1 MSDFMFAKQ
10 RTDHTD
16 ATDSQSKK
24 NRWKILIVDDEKDIH
39 SVTEL
44 VLGDFEFDGQKLH
57 FINAYSAKEAKS
69 ILQEHSDIAL
79 VLLDVVMESDNA
91 GLEVVEY
98 IRNDLK
104 NHLIRIVLRT
114 GQPGMA
120 PEEQVIASYD
130 INDYKDKTELTSIKL
145 KSTVHNAIKSYRD
158 MVSLAENADTLL
170 KYKNMFNSATDFIF
184 MVDRNNSILEAIKA
198 FLEAIGKT
206 HDEIVGDSLFNL
218 FSFDG
223 VHTELQYN
231 IAKSMDG
238 SPVHYNS
245 ELLFDNLGKRFV
257 DIEFFPYYDEKH
269 DLGAVVINLHDIT
282 QDVIQREETDRLR
295 NKQIASYQQTV
306 YSFVDMIERRDSYTA
321 GHTNR
326 VADYAK
332 RIAQEMKIDEAD
344 IETLYKAAMLHDIGK
359 ITTPDSILLK
369 PGKFNEFE
377 YNLIKEHLNTG
388 YELLKNIDMYAELAE
403 VMVLHHE
410 RYDGKGYPNG
420 LKGDEISILGHIMI
434 VADAFDAMTTD
445 RIYKKRK
452 DIKAALDEM
461 VALKKQQFH
470 PDVVDAALIAFKD
483 MTINV
488 DKTSQLPQT
497 KAEKARFAY
506 FFKDP
511 LTGAYNQDYLN
522 TVLSIE
528 NEPYQYAH
536 YINVHNMTAY
546 NSEYGWDEGDVLLRN
561 ISHLL
566 REHYPNHLKFRVH
579 GDDFFLLAK
588 DEIPIDVEQLNID
601 SRIIESGIE
610 ISVQSLQLKER
621 NIHTAEDLEHYFQ
634 F

>member
-1 MSDFMFAKQ
+1 MFAKSGTD
-10 RTDHTD
+10 RTDTT
-16 ATDSQSKK
+16 APKAQEDS
-24 NRWKILIVDDEKDIH
+24 WKILIVDDEQDIH

-44 VLGDFEFDGQKLH
+44 VLGNFEFDGQKLH
-57 FINAYSAKEAKS
+57 FLNAYSAKEAEV

-104 NHLIRIVLRT
+104 NHLVRIVLRT

-120 PEEQVIASYD
+120 PEEKVIASYD
-130 INDYKDKTELTSIKL
+130 INDYKDKTELTSVKL

-158 MVSLAENADTLL
+158 MVALAENADTLL

-184 MVDRNNSILEAIKA
+184 VVDRSNRILEANKA
-198 FLEAIGKT
+198 FLDALGKS
-206 HDEIVGDSLFNL
+206 HDEIIGDSVFNL

-223 VHTELQYN
+223 VHTELQHN
-231 IAKSMDG
+231 IAKSMEG

-269 DLGAVVINLHDIT
+269 DLGAVVINVHDIT
-282 QDVIQREETDRLR
+282 KDVIQREETDRLR

-332 RIAQEMKIDEAD
+332 RIALEMKVDEAD

-403 VMVLHHE
+403 VMVQHHE

-420 LKGDEISILGHIMI
+420 LKGDEISLLGHIMI

-452 DIKAALDEM
+452 DIETAFDEM
-461 VALKKQQFH
+461 IALKEQQFH
-470 PDVVDAALIAFKD
+470 PDVVDAALIALKD
-483 MTINV
+483 VEIDVT
-488 DKTSQLPQT
+488 KTSQLPQT

-528 NEPYQYAH
+528 NELYHYVH

-546 NSEYGWDEGDVLLRN
+546 NTQHGWDEGDILLRN

-566 REHYPNHLKFRVH
+566 REQYPNYLKFRVH
-579 GDDFFLLAK
+579 GDDFILLADD
-588 DEIPIDVEQLNID
+588 DEPIDVEQLSID
-601 SRIIESGIE
+601 SRIIESGIA

-621 NIHTAEDLEHYFQ
+621 NIHTAEDLENYFQ